1 MFLMAAIFQIVSL
14 CMFNPGALVKEQHL
28 IANSVL
34 ISNIKFCLF
43 KKKKNVTNTR
53 KKHNNVS
60 YFSPNMATLEPV
72 DTLAPYS
79 EQPCV
84 QSDVIWCVFFWI
96 LNVER
101 TGRRILRSYSFI
113 HEKPESTLQYQ

>member
-1 MFLMAAIFQIVSL
+1 M
-14 CMFNPGALVKEQHL
+14 
-28 IANSVL
+28 
-34 ISNIKFCLF
+34 
-43 KKKKNVTNTR
+43 R
-53 KKHNNVS
+53 

-113 HEKPESTLQYQ
+113 HEKPESTLQYQRFSFQFP